1 MKDPVPRH
9 LAMTEIAQSFRAH
22 PVVAVV
28 GPRQCGKTT
37 LAKIFT
43 QTDSETT
50 YFDLESYIDRRRLEN
65 PISTLLELP
74 GTVVIDEVQ
83 RVPELF
89 ETLRVVVDSDKCRS
103 RFLLLG
109 SVSPSLIKGVSE
121 TLAGRIG
128 IVQLGGFTI
137 DEIPQVPWR
146 SLWNRGGFPRSILA
160 EDETVSVNWR
170 RNFVTTFLERDIPQY
185 GISIPSETLRRF
197 WTMIAHYHG
206 QIWNGAEFAR
216 ALGVNEPAARRYL
229 DILSSSFMVRVL
241 DPWYE
246 NLKKRQLKSPKIYI
260 RDAGILHNLLE
271 LDSFRDLSGHVKI
284 GASFEGFAIENL
296 VRQLQL
302 KSCYFWGTHA
312 GAELDL
318 MTISRGKRY
327 GFEIK
332 YSDAPRTT
340 RSIRTAISDLQLQ
353 HLWIV
358 YPGAECYRLDDAISV
373 VSIEKI
379 GSLISQMKHD

>member
-1 MKDPVPRH
+1 
-9 LAMTEIAQSFRAH
+9 MTWEN
-22 PVVAVV
+22 
-28 GPRQCGKTT
+28 
-37 LAKIFT
+37 
-43 QTDSETT
+43 
-50 YFDLESYIDRRRLEN
+50 YIDRRRLEN
-65 PISTLLELP
+65 PMSTLLELS

-89 ETLRVVVDSDKCRS
+89 ETLRVVVDNENCRS

-121 TLAGRIG
+121 SLAGRIG

-160 EDETVSVNWR
+160 GDETVSVNWR

-185 GISIPSETLRRF
+185 GISIPSETLRLF
-197 WTMIAHYHG
+197 WTMLAHYHG

-246 NLKKRQLKSPKIYI
+246 NLKKRQLKSPKIYL
-260 RDAGILHNLLE
+260 RDAGILHSLLE
-271 LDSFRDLSGHVKI
+271 LDSFDDLSGHVKI

-296 VRQLQL
+296 VHQLQL
-302 KSCYFWGTHA
+302 NNCYFWGTHA

-318 MTISRGKRY
+318 MTTIRGKRY

-340 RSIRTAISDLQLQ
+340 RSMRTAISDLQLQ

-358 YPGAECYRLDDAISV
+358 YPGAECYKLDETISV
-373 VSIEKI
+373 LSIEKI
-379 GSLISQMKHD
+379 GNLFDQTVDLYNSSTIR